1 MSASQECFIAG
12 VDGQPCLV
20 RFRTAVSDSPTRSNP
35 DQE

>member
-20 RFRTAVSDSPTRSNP
+20 RFRNSSVGQP
-35 DQE
+35 D